1 MRNSAHWLALLLTA
15 LIRHFCN
22 ITATKFELDV
32 INDLRCCTA
41 INMDDDLNGLA
52 GIEHFLLQ
60 HRIDFRRANP
70 KTGEGF
76 LDKRH
81 RHLLL

>member
-1 MRNSAHWLALLLTA
+1 
-15 LIRHFCN
+15 
-22 ITATKFELDV
+22 
-32 INDLRCCTA
+32 
-41 INMDDDLNGLA
+41 MDDDLNGLA